1 MHAPTFRQLQ
11 SFIAAVETGSLSAAA
26 RSLQITQPAASQQVK
41 ELERALAAR
50 LLQRG
55 SGRVR
60 PTAAGEAVLARARR
74 VRAAMDDL
82 LAAAVAFQG
91 DVGRLRLGTGATACI
106 YLLPPILARMKQ
118 RMPGLEIIIATGNTS
133 EMLQRVLSG
142 VLDLALITL
151 AGRLDRVLEARLLLA
166 EPLVA
171 YGPAAMLP
179 AGEALRAAELAALP
193 LILYESGGATRGV
206 VDAWFRRAGLMPRP
220 IMELGSVEAIRI
232 LVESGLGATILPSRA
247 LPVPGAG
254 MAVRPLHPAAARS
267 LAVVLR
273 KDKVRDRGL
282 RVCLDELLA
291 PDVG

>member
-91 DVGRLRLGTGATACI
+91 GTSAAC
-106 YLLPPILARMKQ
+106 AWA
-118 RMPGLEIIIATGNTS
+118 PG
-133 EMLQRVLSG
+133 
-142 VLDLALITL
+142 
-151 AGRLDRVLEARLLLA
+151 
-166 EPLVA
+166 
-171 YGPAAMLP
+171 
-179 AGEALRAAELAALP
+179 
-193 LILYESGGATRGV
+193 
-206 VDAWFRRAGLMPRP
+206 PRP
-220 IMELGSVEAIRI
+220 ASICCL
-232 LVESGLGATILPSRA
+232 
-247 LPVPGAG
+247 
-254 MAVRPLHPAAARS
+254 RS
-267 LAVVLR
+267 W
-273 KDKVRDRGL
+273 RG
-282 RVCLDELLA
+282 
-291 PDVG
+291 